1 MIEQLRSRHSS
12 SSSLQAAFGPGCR
25 ILDPEWWADD
35 DATQMMPA
43 WSAAKEQD
51 LVVIDRSWASAGIG
65 MRVCKFDSLKV
76 IEAEPRN
83 PGCNPRNL

>member
-51 LVVIDRSWASAGIG
+51 LVVIDR
-65 MRVCKFDSLKV
+65 
-76 IEAEPRN
+76 
-83 PGCNPRNL
+83 